1 MKDTRTNQATHS
13 PLSLG
18 EGLGLRLFFLLLL
31 FVSLGAQ
38 AQKIHIKTGI
48 EVLKSQN
55 LRCLEGKRVGLITN
69 PTGVDNQL
77 RSTIDIL
84 HEAPNVNLVALYGPE
99 HGVRGDVHAGDHVSD
114 QRDPATGLPVYS
126 LYGKTRKATP
136 EMLKDVDVLVYDI
149 QDIGCRS
156 FTYISTLGLAME
168 AAAENGKELIVL
180 DRPNPLGGLKVEGNL
195 VEDDCISFVSQFKI
209 PYLYGLTCGELAL
222 MLNGERML
230 TGGVQC
236 KLTVIKMKGWKRRMD
251 YTATGLQWIPSSPH
265 IPHPHSAFFYPVS
278 GILGELGYMSIGVGY
293 TIPFQMFAAPW
304 AEADKL
310 ADALNALQVPGVIF
324 RPIHLKPFYSVGKG
338 EQLQGVQVHIIDYEK
353 APLSPLQFLVM
364 QEVARLWPDRA
375 VFDHADKGRFSMF
388 DKVCGTHQ
396 IRERFTKTNRWE
408 DIRPYWEKDVEDFRR
423 LSKKYY
429 LYR

>member
-1 MKDTRTNQATHS
+1 MKKVIMTC
-13 PLSLG
+13 LLC
-18 EGLGLRLFFLLLL
+18 LLLGS
-31 FVSLGAQ
+31 VMQ
-38 AQKIHIKTGI
+38 AQKIRIQTGI
-48 EVLKSQN
+48 EVLKAQN
-55 LRCLEGKRVGLITN
+55 FRCLEGKRVGLITN
-69 PTGVDNQL
+69 PTGVDNGL

-136 EMLKDVDVLVYDI
+136 EMLKDIDVLVYDI

-209 PYLYGLTCGELAL
+209 PYVYGLTCGELAL

-230 TGGVQC
+230 TDGAQC
-236 KLTVIKMKGWKRRMD
+236 KLTVIKIKGWKRRMD

-265 IPHPHSAFFYPVS
+265 IPHPHTAYFYPVS

-338 EQLQGVQVHIIDYEK
+338 EQLQGVQVHITDYAK
-353 APLSPLQFLVM
+353 APLSPIQFLVM
-364 QEVARLWPDRA
+364 QEVARLWPERA

-388 DKVCGTHQ
+388 DKVCGSHQ
-396 IRERFTKTNRWE
+396 IRERFSQNNRWE
-408 DIRPYWEKDVEDFRR
+408 DIRPYWEKDVENFRQ

>member
-1 MKDTRTNQATHS
+1 MKKVIMTC
-13 PLSLG
+13 LLC
-18 EGLGLRLFFLLLL
+18 LLLGS
-31 FVSLGAQ
+31 VMQ
-38 AQKIHIKTGI
+38 AQKIRIQTGI
-48 EVLKSQN
+48 EVLKAQN
-55 LRCLEGKRVGLITN
+55 FRCLEGKRVGLITN
-69 PTGVDNQL
+69 PTGVDNGL

-136 EMLKDVDVLVYDI
+136 EILKDIDVLVYDI

-209 PYLYGLTCGELAL
+209 PYVYGLTCGELAL

-230 TGGVQC
+230 TDGAQC

-265 IPHPHSAFFYPVS
+265 IPHPHTAYFYPVS

-338 EQLQGVQVHIIDYEK
+338 EQLQGVQVHITDYAK
-353 APLSPLQFLVM
+353 APLSPIQFLVM
-364 QEVARLWPDRA
+364 QEVARLWPERA

-388 DKVCGTHQ
+388 DKVCGSHQ
-396 IRERFTKTNRWE
+396 IRERFSQNNRWE
-408 DIRPYWEKDVEDFRR
+408 DIRPYWEKDVENFRQ

>member
-1 MKDTRTNQATHS
+1 MNKNKKNILTS
-13 PLSLG
+13 G
-18 EGLGLRLFFLLLL
+18 VRLEKTLLLL
-31 FVSLGAQ
+31 FLCLSLGAQ

-55 LRCLEGKRVGLITN
+55 FRYLEGKRVGLITN
-69 PTGVDNQL
+69 PTGVDNEL

-195 VEDDCISFVSQFKI
+195 TEDDCISFVSQFKI
-209 PYLYGLTCGELAL
+209 PYVYGLTCGELAL

-236 KLTVIKMKGWKRRMD
+236 NLTVIKMKGWKRRMD

-310 ADALNALQVPGVIF
+310 ADALNALHVPGVIF
-324 RPIHLKPFYSVGKG
+324 RPIYLKPFYSVGQG
-338 EQLQGVQVHIIDYEK
+338 QQLQGVQVHITDYAR

-375 VFDHADKGRFSMF
+375 VFDHADKGRFAMF
-388 DKVCGTHQ
+388 DKVCGSRQ

-408 DIRPYWEKDVEDFRR
+408 DIRPYWEKDVESFRR

>member
-1 MKDTRTNQATHS
+1 MNKNRKNILTS
-13 PLSLG
+13 G
-18 EGLGLRLFFLLLL
+18 VRLEKTLLLL
-31 FVSLGAQ
+31 FLCLSLGAQ

-55 LRCLEGKRVGLITN
+55 FRCLEGKRVGRITN
-69 PTGVDNQL
+69 PTGVDNEL
-77 RSTIDIL
+77 HSTIDIL

-168 AAAENGKELIVL
+168 AAAEHGKELIVL

-195 VEDDCISFVSQFKI
+195 TEDDCISFVSQFKI
-209 PYLYGLTCGELAL
+209 PYVYGLTCGELAL

-236 KLTVIKMKGWKRRMD
+236 NLTVIKMKGWKRRMD

-310 ADALNALQVPGVIF
+310 ADALNALHVPGVIF
-324 RPIHLKPFYSVGKG
+324 RPIYLKPFYSIGQG
-338 EQLQGVQVHIIDYEK
+338 QQLQGVQVHITDYAR

-364 QEVARLWPDRA
+364 QEVARLWPDRS
-375 VFDHADKGRFSMF
+375 VFDHADKGRFAMF
-388 DKVCGTHQ
+388 DKVCGSRQ

-408 DIRPYWEKDVEDFRR
+408 DIRPYWEKDVESFRR

>member
-1 MKDTRTNQATHS
+1 MTC
-13 PLSLG
+13 LLC
-18 EGLGLRLFFLLLL
+18 LLLGS
-31 FVSLGAQ
+31 VMQ
-38 AQKIHIKTGI
+38 AQKIRIQTGI
-48 EVLKSQN
+48 EVLKAQN
-55 LRCLEGKRVGLITN
+55 FRCLEGKRVGLITN
-69 PTGVDNQL
+69 PTGVDNEL

-136 EMLKDVDVLVYDI
+136 KMLKDIDVLVYDI

-209 PYLYGLTCGELAL
+209 PYVYGLTCGELAL

-230 TGGVQC
+230 TDGAQC

-265 IPHPHSAFFYPVS
+265 IPHPHTAYFYPVS

-338 EQLQGVQVHIIDYEK
+338 EQLQGVQVHITDYAK
-353 APLSPLQFLVM
+353 APLSPIQFLVM
-364 QEVARLWPDRA
+364 QEVARLWPERA

-388 DKVCGTHQ
+388 DKVCGSHQ
-396 IRERFTKTNRWE
+396 IRERFSQNNRWE
-408 DIRPYWEKDVEDFRR
+408 DIRPYWEKDVENFRQ

>member
-1 MKDTRTNQATHS
+1 MNRKNIFTSGT
-13 PLSLG
+13 
-18 EGLGLRLFFLLLL
+18 GLEKTLLLL
-31 FVSLGAQ
+31 FLCLSLSAQ
-38 AQKIHIKTGI
+38 AQKIRIKTGI
-48 EVLKSQN
+48 EVLKAQN
-55 LRCLEGKRVGLITN
+55 FRCLEGKRVGLITN
-69 PTGVDNQL
+69 PTGVDNEL

-136 EMLKDVDVLVYDI
+136 EMLKDVDILVYDI

-195 VEDDCISFVSQFKI
+195 TEDDCISFVSQFKI
-209 PYLYGLTCGELAL
+209 PYVYGLTCGELAL
-222 MLNGERML
+222 LLNGERML

-310 ADALNALQVPGVIF
+310 ADALNDLYVPGVIF
-324 RPIHLKPFYSVGKG
+324 RPIYLKPFYSVGKG
-338 EQLQGVQVHIIDYEK
+338 EQLQGVQVHITNYAR

-364 QEVARLWPDRA
+364 QEVARLWPERA
-375 VFDHADKGRFSMF
+375 VFDHADKGRFAMF
-388 DKVCGTHQ
+388 DKVCGSHQ

-408 DIRPYWEKDVEDFRR
+408 DIRPYWEKDVENFRQV
-423 LSKKYY
+423 SKKYY